1 MDFSGISLL
10 FATQQRCAAFF
21 VLTEVLMDQSFMKEK
36 PILPL
41 VLRMSLPMVISM
53 LVNSLYNIVDSI
65 FVAQVSEDAMTALSL
80 VFPLQNLAN
89 AVGIGFGVGIN
100 AAVAYYLGAGNER
113 AANRSA
119 TVGLILSLVHG
130 VILAALCAAL
140 IKPFLSLFTQSQP
153 VIDYGLEYFY
163 TVIAFSPVLTASMAL
178 EKILQATGKMK
189 TTMFCMAIGAIVN
202 IILDPLF
209 ISGAGFIPAM
219 GVFGA
224 ALATGIGQTVSLLSY
239 VIVFIKIKIPVRFR
253 LERNCGEKICRRLY
267 FVGIPASLNLA
278 LPSFMITALN
288 AILSAYA
295 EANVLILG
303 AYYKLQTFIYFTVSG
318 IVQGIRPLAGYNM
331 GAGRRDRV
339 IKIFKVTLVL
349 SLVVMAIGTLLCLAI
364 PSQLMGLFTQS
375 GQTTEAGAM
384 ALRIISA
391 GFIVSALSVV
401 ISGLFEGLGKGM
413 PSLVISLLRYV
424 AIIPIALLLSLV
436 CGAIGVWNA
445 FWVTEIISAA
455 VSLILIRSYFF
466 RQRNEDRL
474 Q

>member
-10 FATQQRCAAFF
+10 FATQQRCAAF

-178 EKILQATGKMK
+178 EKY
-189 TTMFCMAIGAIVN
+189 C
-202 IILDPLF
+202 
-209 ISGAGFIPAM
+209 
-219 GVFGA
+219 
-224 ALATGIGQTVSLLSY
+224 
-239 VIVFIKIKIPVRFR
+239 R
-253 LERNCGEKICRRLY
+253 LPEK
-267 FVGIPASLNLA
+267 
-278 LPSFMITALN
+278 
-288 AILSAYA
+288 
-295 EANVLILG
+295 
-303 AYYKLQTFIYFTVSG
+303 
-318 IVQGIRPLAGYNM
+318 
-331 GAGRRDRV
+331 
-339 IKIFKVTLVL
+339 
-349 SLVVMAIGTLLCLAI
+349 
-364 PSQLMGLFTQS
+364 
-375 GQTTEAGAM
+375 
-384 ALRIISA
+384 
-391 GFIVSALSVV
+391 
-401 ISGLFEGLGKGM
+401 
-413 PSLVISLLRYV
+413 
-424 AIIPIALLLSLV
+424 
-436 CGAIGVWNA
+436 
-445 FWVTEIISAA
+445 
-455 VSLILIRSYFF
+455 
-466 RQRNEDRL
+466 
-474 Q
+474 